1 LRRPGPPPKPKEF
14 TPYVYLDDKASKA
27 LYRGFSQMAE
37 LLALTLGPTKGTIL
51 SERYQRE
58 PEILED
64 AATMARRI
72 LSFRDRADSA
82 GAMMV
87 RHLVWRVHKR
97 AGDGTA
103 TAAVLA
109 RAILREATRYIR
121 AGGNPML
128 VRDGIER
135 GLRVAYHA
143 LEEMAQPASGEEM
156 LTQIAESLTGE
167 PRLSLVL
174 GEMFDVLGPQAHIT
188 VENYVAPYLERA
200 YFSGGRWSAQL
211 QSPYL
216 LTDEGGKRAVQEDCQ
231 VVVYQGRAQTVE
243 DVEPLLEAMGKRE
256 KKPLLVIAQEVSGG
270 ALAALVSAHHRGDL
284 KCILVGLKR
293 VGDSQRND
301 FVDLAL
307 MTGAKLLGKEQGT
320 TLADLTEHDFGSVK
334 RAEATAAELRLSG
347 AGGDPAQIRQRVEQL
362 RAYLGRLDEEG
373 EEKNE
378 ILLRLGRLSG
388 GVGVLKIGAHTKA
401 EREILSNKA
410 EKAVSSMRMA
420 MQEGMAPGGG
430 VAYVRMADAVREAAR
445 DAQGDRRQGM
455 MILARGLEDPFL
467 RIVQNSGMAEPKTTL
482 AELRRLG
489 DDAIY
494 DALTGRMTTQNVLN
508 LWDPV
513 GVLRE
518 ALEAG
523 TSGGMMALTVSAL
536 VLHRKPQES
545 LEP

>member
-1 LRRPGPPPKPKEF
+1 
-14 TPYVYLDDKASKA
+14 
-27 LYRGFSQMAE
+27 MAE

-51 SERYQRE
+51 SQRYQSE

-72 LSFRDRADSA
+72 LSLRHRADSA

-87 RHLVWRVHKR
+87 RHLAWRVHQR
-97 AGDGTA
+97 AGDGSA

-109 RAILREATRYIR
+109 RAILREATRFIQ

-128 VRDGIER
+128 VRDGIEK
-135 GLRVAYHA
+135 GLRVAVDA
-143 LEEMAQPASGEEM
+143 LEVMAQDVVGEEA
-156 LTQIAESLTGE
+156 LSQVAESLTGE

-174 GEMFDVLGPQAHIT
+174 GEMFDILGPHAHIT

-200 YFSGGRWSAQL
+200 YYSGGRWSAQV

-216 LTDEGGKRAVQEDCQ
+216 LTDPTGKRAVQEDCD

-243 DVEPLLEAMGKRE
+243 DVIPLLELLAQRE
-256 KKPLLVIAQEVSGG
+256 KKPLLLIAQEVSGG
-270 ALAALVSAHHRGDL
+270 ALGALVAAHHRGDL
-284 KCILVGLKR
+284 KCVLVGLKR
-293 VGDSQRND
+293 VGNNQRND

-307 MTGAKLLGKEQGT
+307 ITGARLLGKEQGT
-320 TLADLTEHDFGSVK
+320 TLADLKQDDFGSAR
-334 RAEATAAELRLSG
+334 RAEASPTELLLSG
-347 AGGDPAQIRQRVEQL
+347 GGGDPVQIRLLVEQL
-362 RAYLGRLDEEG
+362 RAYLDTLDEQG
-373 EEKNE
+373 EERDE
-378 ILLRLGRLSG
+378 VLLRLGRLSG
-388 GVGVLKIGAHTKA
+388 GVGVLKIGAQTKTA
-401 EREILSNKA
+401 REVLSQKA
-410 EKAVSSMRMA
+410 EKAISSMRIA

-430 VAYVRMADAVREAAR
+430 VAYARMADAVRRAAQEAE
-445 DAQGDRRQGM
+445 GDRKQGM
-455 MILARGLEDPFL
+455 IILARALEDPFL
-467 RIVQNSGMAEPKTTL
+467 RIVQNSGMAEPKTML
-482 AELRRLG
+482 ADLRRLG
-489 DDAIY
+489 GDAIY
-494 DALTGRMTTQNVLN
+494 DALTGRMTTQDKLN

-545 LEP
+545 MEP